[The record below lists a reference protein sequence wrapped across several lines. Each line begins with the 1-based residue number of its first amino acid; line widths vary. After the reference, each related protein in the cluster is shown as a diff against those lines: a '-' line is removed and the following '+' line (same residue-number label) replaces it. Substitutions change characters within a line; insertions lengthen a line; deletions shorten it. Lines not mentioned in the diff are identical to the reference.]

1 MIYPLEF
8 NKEKINS
15 KHNLWYDR
23 LLNIQ
28 KIFGLTYYGSYDKK
42 SESNFYLKKV
52 LLSLYKIIITIL
64 VLYYLLT
71 IGFENSKLYNKTKKK
86 SLLVIVFHSAIFAV
100 IVEQITYKLIIF
112 LNGPQILST
121 IRSFG
126 YYLKPMPILSK
137 VKISLFVIIYCFSVV
152 LVFIY
157 TFNDLN
163 SIIRDLRNK
172 KFHILFSVF
181 GGLYCSIT
189 RTSVGV
195 LMAFTS
201 DLVRREINEL
211 TFNMKNNW
219 KNGFICK

>member
-8 NKEKINS
+8 NEEKTNL
-15 KHNLWYDR
+15 KHNVWFDR
-23 LLNIQ
+23 LINIQ

-42 SESNFYLKKV
+42 SESNVYLKKV
-52 LLSLYKIIITIL
+52 LLSLYKIIISIL

-100 IVEQITYKLIIF
+100 VVEQITCKSINF
-112 LNGPQILST
+112 FNGPQILST
-121 IRSFG
+121 IHSFG

-137 VKISLFVIIYCFSVV
+137 VKISLFIIIYCFSVV

-163 SIIRDLRNK
+163 SIIRDLRK
-172 KFHILFSVF
+172 KNFTFYS
-181 GGLYCSIT
+181 
-189 RTSVGV
+189 
-195 LMAFTS
+195 AF
-201 DLVRREINEL
+201 LAVYIVV
-211 TFNMKNNW
+211 
-219 KNGFICK
+219 